1 MSLPP
6 EYLFDKY
13 KRKYTCINI
22 VVMILWH
29 LRIEEKIVIIVI
41 IVLSVMDDKLLLQI
55 SAIIYTFTSGITEL
69 PLMFDVKFS

>member
-13 KRKYTCINI
+13 KRKYTCISI

-29 LRIEEKIVIIVI
+29 LRIEEKIVIVI
-41 IVLSVMDDKLLLQI
+41 IVLNIMDDKLLLQI

-69 PLMFDVKFS
+69 PC